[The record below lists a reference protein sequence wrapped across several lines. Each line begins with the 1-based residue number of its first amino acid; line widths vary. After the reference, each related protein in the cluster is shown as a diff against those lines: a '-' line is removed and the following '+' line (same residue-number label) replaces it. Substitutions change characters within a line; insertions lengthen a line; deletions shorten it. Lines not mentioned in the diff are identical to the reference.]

1 MIRIDLLRRCFWIQ
15 STEFGNNELLK
26 EENDCDERMESI
38 APEIVSVL
46 SLGVFPSFYN
56 EDFLLQ
62 LSRWQALYEIPEIS
76 HLKL

>member
-38 APEIVSVL
+38 APEIVSVECPFFGCF
-46 SLGVFPSFYN
+46 S
-56 EDFLLQ
+56 FLL
-62 LSRWQALYEIPEIS
+62 
-76 HLKL
+76 